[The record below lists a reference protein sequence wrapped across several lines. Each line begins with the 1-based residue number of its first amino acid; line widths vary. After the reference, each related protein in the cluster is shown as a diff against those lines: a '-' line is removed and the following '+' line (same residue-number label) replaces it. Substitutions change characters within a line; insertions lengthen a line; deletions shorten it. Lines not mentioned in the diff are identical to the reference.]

1 MVSDNIIEKLEAI
14 LFASGKAMTT
24 EALMDVIE
32 ETNKKEVKQALKKL
46 KESYDK
52 RGSAVMLLEQE
63 DAWKLTVREKYLPL
77 VRKIVA
83 DTELPKTVL
92 ETLAV
97 IAWKSPILQSNV
109 IKVRTNKAYE
119 HIDLLERLGFI
130 TRKKEGRSFRISLAE
145 KFFEYFDVREGDIRT
160 MFKDAKG
167 IEKELENEQAKK
179 SQEQDIATDAEGQ
192 QIKDDI
198 DHDID
203 VEKAVSAENDHL
215 GSLEVVDAIE
225 DKEPA
230 ESIEI
235 VDTIN
240 DPKVVRKEDDVEEID
255 EVLEEIDEAEE
266 AKEEV
271 EEVMEDAITSE
282 DEKH

>member
-179 SQEQDIATDAEGQ
+179 SQEQDIATDAEGH
-192 QIKDDI
+192 QIKEN
-198 DHDID
+198 ID